1 MRVHGA
7 TLRCTDECL
16 RLVGG
21 PEKGDPLGGA
31 TTVFSTPFTTETHN
45 TQLFLYT
52 KETDSITM
60 HSGIALG
67 SRAIR
72 VAATTVIRRPH
83 AHAHARTL
91 TTVGPR
97 AAPSPTRPATDQAGG
112 LHPEKGPNRN
122 ALYIGGGLA
131 AIGAIWYYYAMVENP
146 RVEVR
151 GGAEGLGGGQSVE
164 DAGRAVK
171 GRTQDALK
179 SGDAKYQDIKAEA
192 QSKVQAA
199 GDQVGQ
205 GVERGKQRFEELK
218 DQAAHRASEAHVT
231 AGK

>member
-1 MRVHGA
+1 
-7 TLRCTDECL
+7 
-16 RLVGG
+16 
-21 PEKGDPLGGA
+21 
-31 TTVFSTPFTTETHN
+31 
-45 TQLFLYT
+45 
-52 KETDSITM
+52 M

-72 VAATTVIRRPH
+72 VAATPAIRRPHAH

-97 AAPSPTRPATDQAGG
+97 AAPSPTRPVTNQAGG
-112 LHPEKGPNRN
+112 LRPEKGPDRN

-146 RVEVR
+146 RIDEVR
-151 GGAEGLGGGQSVE
+151 GGAEGRGGRQSVE

-171 GRTQDALK
+171 GRTQEALK

-192 QSKVQAA
+192 QSKVQEAR
-199 GDQVGQ
+199 DQVGQ

-218 DQAAHRASEAHVT
+218 DQAAHRASEAHDT